1 MQPFSAIFASLRQTL
16 TALPPGRRLALLATG
31 IASIALVAGLVYWS
45 NQVDYGVLYSGL
57 SSEDAGAV
65 VQRLQEKKI
74 PYKISPS
81 GETVSAPA
89 DRIPELRM
97 ELASAGLPRGGH
109 VGYEIFDQK
118 SLGATEFE
126 QQLNYRR
133 ALQGELSRTINSLDE
148 IQQSRVHIAIPK
160 ESLFIDQQKRPTAS
174 VTLKLKSG
182 RSLRQ
187 NQVDGVAYLV
197 ASSVEG
203 MSPDDVLVVDSKG
216 NILSRAP
223 GDTRLAKLS
232 TSQVEYQ
239 RNVEKDMAGQIQ
251 SMLENVVGKGKAV
264 VRVSTDLDFRV
275 TEKTEE
281 TYDPDSAVVRSTQK
295 QSERNTTGGGAGS
308 ATSTPGGAATAGSGS
323 EKEKTDE
330 TVNYEINRVVN
341 KTVLPAGEI
350 RKISIAVVVDGV
362 YTKNDKGEEAFQE
375 RPKKEVEQLEDLV
388 RKSAG
393 FNATRGDQVTVTSMP
408 FNRADADGPGTSARW
423 QDGLSPFL
431 PFVRYIVILAALALV
446 VLFIVRPFLRG
457 LLSAMPP
464 AAVGTEAA
472 PSLSLPG
479 ASREIPGV
487 SREGAAPL
495 PQPRTDL
502 TSLSHDAMVQQ
513 LAGAD
518 AKKFAELLR
527 NWLK

>member
-1 MQPFSAIFASLRQTL
+1 MQPFSALFSNLRQNMA
-16 TALPPGRRLALLATG
+16 ALPPGRRMTLVMTGLLTLALLG
-31 IASIALVAGLVYWS
+31 GLVFWS

-65 VQRLQEKKI
+65 VRRLQEKKI
-74 PYKISPS
+74 PYRISPS

-89 DRIPELRM
+89 ERIPELRM

-118 SLGATEFE
+118 SLGSTEFE

-160 ESLFIDQQKRPTAS
+160 ESLFVDQQKKPTAS
-174 VTLKLKSG
+174 VTLKLKTG

-187 NQVDGVAYLV
+187 NQVDGVSYLV
-197 ASSVEG
+197 ASSIEG

-216 NILSRAP
+216 NILSRPP
-223 GDTRLAKLS
+223 GDTRLAKMT
-232 TSQVEYQ
+232 TSQIEHQ
-239 RNVEKDMAGQIQ
+239 HNLEKDLAGQVQ
-251 SMLENVVGKGKAV
+251 SMLENVVGRGKAI
-264 VRVSTDLDFRV
+264 VRVSADLDFRV

-281 TYDPDSAVVRSTQK
+281 TYDPESAVVRSTQK
-295 QSERNTTGGGAGS
+295 QTERNSTAPGKEANAASPAGSER
-308 ATSTPGGAATAGSGS
+308 
-323 EKEKTDE
+323 EKTDE

-341 KTVLPAGEI
+341 KTVMPAGEI
-350 RKISIAVVVDGV
+350 RKLSIAVVVDGV
-362 YTKNDKGEEAFQE
+362 YAKNDKGEEVFQE

-388 RKSAG
+388 RKSSG
-393 FNATRGDQVTVTSMP
+393 FNANRGDQVAVTSMP
-408 FNRADADGPGTSARW
+408 FNRSDADVPTAAPW
-423 QDGLSPFL
+423 QDSLTPLL
-431 PFVRYIVILAALALV
+431 PFVRYLVILAAIALV
-446 VLFIVRPFLRG
+446 VFFLLRPLFRG
-457 LLSAMPP
+457 LLAGGAGVRAEPQALP
-464 AAVGTEAA
+464 ASSREV
-472 PSLSLPG
+472 PSLRG
-479 ASREIPGV
+479 
-487 SREGAAPL
+487 EGALPL
-495 PQPRTDL
+495 PEGRFDAGR
-502 TSLSHDAMVQQ
+502 LSHDAMVQH

>member
-1 MQPFSAIFASLRQTL
+1 M
-16 TALPPGRRLALLATG
+16 ALLATG
-31 IASIALVAGLVYWS
+31 VLSIALIAGLVFWS
-45 NQVDYGVLYSGL
+45 NQVDYGIVYSGL

-65 VQRLQEKKI
+65 VKRLQEKKI

-81 GETVSAPA
+81 GDTVSAPA
-89 DRIPELRM
+89 DRVPELRM

-126 QQLNYRR
+126 QQINYRR

-160 ESLFIDQQKRPTAS
+160 ESLFIDQQKKPTAS

-182 RSLRQ
+182 RALRQ
-187 NQVDGVAYLV
+187 NQVDGVAYLI
-197 ASSVEG
+197 ASSIEG

-216 NILSRAP
+216 NILSRPP
-223 GDTRLAKLS
+223 GEAGLGKLT

-239 RNVEKDMAGQIQ
+239 RNMERDLAGQIQ
-251 SMLENVVGKGKAV
+251 SMLENVVGRGKAV
-264 VRVSTDLDFRV
+264 VRVSADLDFRV

-295 QSERNTTGGGAGS
+295 QTERNT
-308 ATSTPGGAATAGSGS
+308 GGAAAGTAAGAAPAGP
-323 EKEKTDE
+323 EREKTDE
-330 TVNYEINRVVN
+330 TINYEINRVVN

-350 RKISIAVVVDGV
+350 RKLSIAVVVDGV

-375 RPKKEVEQLEDLV
+375 RPKKEIEQLEDLV

-393 FNATRGDQVTVTSMP
+393 FNTTRGDQVAVTSMP
-408 FNRADADGPGTSARW
+408 FNRAEADGGTSARW
-423 QDGLSPFL
+423 QDGLAPFL
-431 PFVRYIVILAALALV
+431 PFVRYIVIFAAVALV
-446 VLFIVRPFLRG
+446 ILFLVRPLLRG
-457 LLSAMPP
+457 LLASMP
-464 AAVGTEAA
+464 AGRMESD
-472 PSLSLPG
+472 SLSLPG
-479 ASREIPGV
+479 ASREIPGM
-487 SREGAAPL
+487 SREGAPSL
-495 PQPRTDL
+495 PQARSDL
-502 TSLSHDAMVQQ
+502 SSLSNDAMVQQ

>member
-1 MQPFSAIFASLRQTL
+1 MQPFSAIFSSLQQNL
-16 TALPPGRRLALLATG
+16 TALPPGRRMALLATG
-31 IASIALVAGLVYWS
+31 LLSIALVVGLVFWS
-45 NQVDYGVLYSGL
+45 NQVDYGVVYSGL

-65 VQRLQEKKI
+65 VKRLQEKKI

-81 GETVSAPA
+81 GDTVSAPA
-89 DRIPELRM
+89 DRVPELRM

-133 ALQGELSRTINSLDE
+133 ALQGELARTINSLDE

-160 ESLFIDQQKRPTAS
+160 ESLFIDQQKKPTAS
-174 VTLKLKSG
+174 ITLKLKSG

-197 ASSVEG
+197 ASSIEG

-216 NILSRAP
+216 NILSRPP
-223 GDTRLAKLS
+223 GDTKMAKMS

-239 RNVEKDMAGQIQ
+239 RNMEKDLAGQVQ

-264 VRVSTDLDFRV
+264 VRVSADLDFRG

-281 TYDPDSAVVRSTQK
+281 TYDPESAVVRSTQK
-295 QSERNTTGGGAGS
+295 QTERNTAGGGTGTA
-308 ATSTPGGAATAGSGS
+308 AGAATAGSGS
-323 EKEKTDE
+323 EREKSDE

-341 KTVLPAGEI
+341 KTILPAGEI
-350 RKISIAVVVDGV
+350 RKLSIAVVVDGV

-375 RPKKEVEQLEDLV
+375 RPKKEIEQLEDLV

-393 FNATRGDQVTVTSMP
+393 LNTTRGDQVAVTSMP
-408 FNRADADGPGTSARW
+408 FSHADADGSGSSARW
-423 QDGLSPFL
+423 QDSLTPFL

-457 LLSAMPP
+457 LL
-464 AAVGTEAA
+464 AATSSVSME
-472 PSLSLPG
+472 PQSLSLS
-479 ASREIPGV
+479 ASREISGV
-487 SREGAAPL
+487 RREGAPSL
-495 PQPRTDL
+495 PEGRTDM
-502 TSLSHDAMVQQ
+502 TALSHDGMVQQ

>member
-1 MQPFSAIFASLRQTL
+1 MQPLAANLSSLRQNL
-16 TALPPGRRLALLATG
+16 TALPPGRRMALLMTG
-31 IASIALVAGLVYWS
+31 LLSIALIVGLVLWS
-45 NQVDYGVLYSGL
+45 NQVDYGVLYAGL

-65 VQRLQEKKI
+65 VKRLQEKKI

-81 GETVSAPA
+81 GDTVSAPA
-89 DRIPELRM
+89 DRVPELRM

-133 ALQGELSRTINSLDE
+133 ALQGELSRTIDSLDE

-160 ESLFIDQQKRPTAS
+160 ESLFIDQQKKPTAS

-197 ASSVEG
+197 ASSIEG

-216 NILSRAP
+216 NILSRPP
-223 GDTRLAKLS
+223 GDTRMAKMS

-239 RNVEKDMAGQIQ
+239 RNMEKDLAGQVQ

-264 VRVSTDLDFRV
+264 VRVSADLDFRV

-281 TYDPDSAVVRSTQK
+281 TYDPESAVVRSTQK
-295 QSERNTTGGGAGS
+295 QTERNATGGGAGS
-308 ATSTPGGAATAGSGS
+308 AAAAPAGTAPAGSGS
-323 EKEKTDE
+323 EREKTDE

-341 KTVLPAGEI
+341 KTLLPAGEI
-350 RKISIAVVVDGV
+350 RKLSVAVVVDGV
-362 YTKNDKGEEAFQE
+362 YTKNDKGEETFQE
-375 RPKKEVEQLEDLV
+375 RPKKEIEQLEDLV

-393 FNATRGDQVTVTSMP
+393 LNATRGDQVAVTSMP
-408 FNRADADGPGTSARW
+408 FNRAEAEGGTSARW
-423 QDGLSPFL
+423 QDGLTPFL
-431 PFVRYIVILAALALV
+431 PFVRYIVILAAVALV
-446 VLFIVRPFLRG
+446 ILFIFRPFLRG
-457 LLSAMPP
+457 LL
-464 AAVGTEAA
+464 AAVPAGSTE
-472 PSLSLPG
+472 PQSLSLPT
-479 ASREIPGV
+479 SREMPAV
-487 SREGAAPL
+487 RREGAPPL
-495 PQPRTDL
+495 PEGRPDFTA
-502 TSLSHDAMVQQ
+502 LSHDAMVQQ